1 MRYGK
6 WFMTYELSP
15 RFLSAVEDFVR
26 RQPREAPKVENQG
39 GGNTRRRSDVVWIRD
54 PWLLSAALII
64 AKVANKDAG
73 WDLDLDVVEP
83 LQYTEYSPSD
93 EYGWH
98 TDQANAPYPDMRV
111 RKVSFSVFLND
122 EFEGGQF
129 DLEVYGPN
137 VEQRALT
144 FEKLKPGTPL
154 FFQSDMWHRVRP
166 ITSGLRKSL
175 VGWVLGTKFR

>member
-6 WFMTYELSP
+6 WFTSYELSP
-15 RFLSAVEDFVR
+15 LFLSAVEDFVR
-26 RQPREAPKVENQG
+26 QRAREASAVESP
-39 GGNTRRRSDVVWIRD
+39 GGNTRRRSDVVWIRE
-54 PWLLSAALII
+54 PGLLSAALEI

-73 WDLDLDVVEP
+73 WDFDLDVVEP

-98 TDQANAPYPDMRV
+98 TDQAEAPYPDMRV

-122 EFEGGQF
+122 DFEGGQF

-144 FEKLKPGTPL
+144 FEKLKPGTAL
-154 FFQSDMWHRVRP
+154 FFQSHLWHRVRP

-175 VGWVLGTKFR
+175 VGWVLGTRFR

>member
-6 WFMTYELSP
+6 SFGSYEMSP
-15 RFLSAVEDFVR
+15 RFLAAIETIVQPQARIASTVES
-26 RQPREAPKVENQG
+26 P

-54 PWLLSAALII
+54 AELLAAALAI
-64 AKVANKDAG
+64 AKVASKDAG
-73 WDLDLDVVEP
+73 WDFDLDVVEP
-83 LQYTEYSPSD
+83 LQYAEYSPSD

-98 TDQANAPYPDMRV
+98 TDQAEAPYPDMRV
-111 RKVSFSVFLND
+111 RKVSFSVLLND
-122 EFEGGQF
+122 DFEGGEF

-137 VEQRALT
+137 VPQRALT
-144 FEKLKPGTPL
+144 FERLKPGTAL

-166 ITSGLRKSL
+166 VTKGVRKSL

>member
-6 WFMTYELSP
+6 WFGTYQLSP
-15 RFLSAVEDFVR
+15 QFLSTVEDIV
-26 RQPREAPKVENQG
+26 QGQARERPTVESTS
-39 GGNTRRRSDVVWIRD
+39 GNTRRKSDVVWIRD
-54 PWLLSAALII
+54 PALLSAALAI

-73 WDLDLDVVEP
+73 WDFDLDVVEP

-98 TDQANAPYPDMRV
+98 TDQAEAPYPDMRV

-122 EFEGGQF
+122 AFEGGQF

-144 FEKLKPGTPL
+144 FEKLKPGTAL
-154 FFQSDMWHRVRP
+154 FFQSYMWHRVRP
-166 ITSGLRKSL
+166 VTSGLRKSL

>member
-6 WFMTYELSP
+6 PFASYELSP
-15 RFLSAVEDFVR
+15 GFLSAVEDFVR
-26 RQPREAPKVENQG
+26 QQAREASMVESP
-39 GGNTRRRSDVVWIRD
+39 GGNTRRRSDVVWIRK
-54 PWLLSAALII
+54 PELLSAALTI
-64 AKVANKDAG
+64 AKVANKEAG
-73 WDLDLDVVEP
+73 WDFDLDVVEP

-98 TDQANAPYPDMRV
+98 TDQADAPYPDMRV
-111 RKVSFSVFLND
+111 RKVSFSVLLND

-137 VEQRALT
+137 ALQRALT
-144 FEKLKPGTPL
+144 FERLKPGTAI
-154 FFQSDMWHRVRP
+154 FFQSHMWHRVRP

-175 VGWVLGTKFR
+175 VGWVLGTKYR

>member
-6 WFMTYELSP
+6 WFMSYELSP
-15 RFLSAVEDFVR
+15 QFLSTVEDFVR
-26 RQPREAPKVENQG
+26 RQAREPSRVENQDA
-39 GGNTRRRSDVVWIRD
+39 NTRRRSDVVWIREPD
-54 PWLLSAALII
+54 LLAAALIV

-73 WDLDLDVVEP
+73 WDFDLDVVEP

-98 TDQANAPYPDMRV
+98 TDQADAPYPDMRV

-144 FEKLKPGTPL
+144 FEKLKPGTAI